1 MVLLLGIFNFS
12 ADECVFAFKDKVC
25 LALCY
30 LRYVAGPL
38 IVWATMCF
46 QFALFSFYSGW
57 DLFPNLFSSFFLL
70 LFLLLSSSSFSFFS
84 SFFLL
89 SSFSFSPFFSYFFS
103 LSYTLLPHTSFSFP
117 FFLTGSHLYIPD
129 WPDWP
134 WIYDPPEH
142 CSLPSTEIIDMPHYS
157 WLSFSFS
164 NFFFKWGII
173 FSLEISFH
181 HYLFINID
189 SRKNSPSHPPRV

>member
-38 IVWATMCF
+38 IVWAVFHVFSMCF

-89 SSFSFSPFFSYFFS
+89 SSFSFSSFFSYFSLSHIPFS
-103 LSYTLLPHTSFSFP
+103 LTPLSLFL
-117 FFLTGSHLYIPD
+117 FLTGSHLYIPD
-129 WPDWP
+129 WP
-134 WIYDPPEH
+134 WIYGPPEH
-142 CSLPSTEIIDMPHYS
+142 CSLPSTEIIDMHHYS

-173 FSLEISFH
+173 FFSRNFFSSLSFYKH
-181 HYLFINID
+181 RLTE
-189 SRKNSPSHPPRV
+189 K